1 MDNILGFIGGSG
13 LYDLNFLDD
22 IKYHDLASSF
32 GSPSDK
38 IIEGTINGNT
48 IFFLP
53 RHGKGHKLSPSSIN
67 YRANIDCL
75 KQCGVTDLISLS
87 AVGSLK
93 DELSPGTFVLVDQFI
108 DRTINRKKSFFE
120 DGIVAHV
127 PMGDPIAKELMDC
140 SEIIFKK
147 IKLNYSY
154 GGTYLAMEGPQFSTF
169 AESNL
174 YRQWGCDVIGMTNMP
189 EAKLAKEAEI
199 RYCSISMVT
208 DYDCWHPD
216 HENVDIN
223 ILLKTLNENVEKSKL
238 FINEF
243 SKLFYK
249 GIDFSKNHTSTI
261 LDSSIVTQRDSWD
274 TQTEHNLSNL
284 LQRYKNKIIT
294 EKGNINPD
302 KTSISSLLK

>member
-1 MDNILGFIGGSG
+1 MNNCLGFIGGSG
-13 LYDLNFLDD
+13 LYDLDFLDN
-22 IKYHDLASSF
+22 IKYHNLNSSF
-32 GSPSDK
+32 GDPSDQ
-38 IIEGTINGNT
+38 IIEGSINGNV

-53 RHGKGHKLSPSSIN
+53 RHGKGHKLSPSKIN

-93 DELSPGTFVLVDQFI
+93 ENLSPGTFVLIDQFI
-108 DRTINRKKSFFE
+108 DRTINRKKSFFDE
-120 DGIVAHV
+120 GIVAHV
-127 PMGDPIAKELMDC
+127 SMANPIAKELMDS

-147 IKLNYSY
+147 LKLNYSY

-174 YRQWGCDVIGMTNMP
+174 YKRWACDVIGMTNMP
-189 EAKLAKEAEI
+189 EAKLSKEAEI

-216 HENVDIN
+216 HDNVDIN
-223 ILLKTLNENVEKSKL
+223 ILLKTLNENVEKSKF

-243 SKLFYK
+243 SKLYYQ
-249 GIDFSKNHTSTI
+249 GIDFSNNGTSNI
-261 LDSSIVTQRDSWD
+261 LDSSIVTKIEHWD
-274 TQTEHNLSNL
+274 DKISQKRSHIIK
-284 LQRYKNKIIT
+284 RYKDNASKQ
-294 EKGNINPD
+294 
-302 KTSISSLLK
+302 